1 MSPSKIGDE
10 WMDSTKEFQILSLDG
25 GGIKGLFSAAF
36 LAKLEEDLNIKIID
50 HFDLIVGTSTGGII
64 ALGLGLGLSPRDL
77 VEFYFNKGSKIF
89 SKIPICTDIKN
100 VLFSKYSALPLEKIF
115 QEDRCFGGKLLGQSK
130 KRLVIPAYDI
140 DSNDV
145 TLFKTAHH
153 ERFQR
158 DYKIAAWKIA
168 RSTSA
173 APTFFPISKRV
184 DNIRLVD
191 GGVWANN
198 PAMVGLVEAMSVLD
212 VPLNKIK
219 ILSVGTTEELK
230 QNPNVL
236 DVFGGWFPWSKT
248 AVELI
253 MQAQSVSI
261 SKQVSLLL
269 KDSFVRVNPVVSA
282 GLFKLDKMNLNELS
296 AYASKHS
303 RDFSPT
309 FVSKFKAHVAD
320 EFIPIYQL

>member
-1 MSPSKIGDE
+1 
-10 WMDSTKEFQILSLDG
+10 MDSTNEFQILSLDG

-36 LAKLEEDLNIKIID
+36 LAKLEQDLNINIVD

-64 ALGLGLGLSPRDL
+64 ALGLGLGLSPKDL
-77 VEFYFNKGSKIF
+77 VEFYFNKGSRIF
-89 SKIPICTDIKN
+89 SKIPVLTDIKN
-100 VLFSKYSALPLEKIF
+100 VCFSKYSAAPLERIF
-115 QEDRCFGGKLLGQSK
+115 QKDRCFGGKLLGQSK

-153 ERFQR
+153 TRFQR

-198 PAMVGLVEAMSVLD
+198 PAMVGLVEAISVLE

-219 ILSVGTTEELK
+219 IMSIGTTEGLK
-230 QNPNVL
+230 QNPNIL
-236 DVFGGWFPWSKT
+236 DVLGGWFPWSKT

-269 KDSFVRVNPVVSA
+269 KDSFVRVNPVVPD
-282 GLFKLDKMNLNELS
+282 GLFKLDKMNLNELF

-309 FVSKFKAHVAD
+309 FVSKFKSHIAE
-320 EFIPIYQL
+320 EFNPIYQL